1 MNVILGVTGC
11 IAAYKAPVILRLLQK
26 EGITIHPVMTRS
38 ATRFIGPLTLEKL
51 SGNRVVCEMFE
62 SPGAEI
68 EHISLARRSDLL
80 LVAPATANVIA
91 KFAAG
96 IADDFLS
103 TIYLSTTTPVVV
115 APAMNVEMWR
125 HAATRRNLETL
136 RQRGVMVVEPEVG
149 YQACGEIGEGRLAEP
164 ETIVTSVMGLLGRQ
178 GSLLGKKIVVTAGP
192 TVEDIDPVRYVS
204 NRSSGKMGFAI
215 AGEAARRG
223 GEVTLVA
230 GPVSLPD
237 PHGVMVVR
245 VRSAA
250 EMHAEVMARF
260 GSADVVVKAAA
271 VADFRPESRLPRK
284 RKKSSEPWNLDLI
297 PTVDILASLG
307 RLKRHQFLVGFAAES
322 EDLVENATR
331 KLHEKNL
338 DFIVANDISATDSGF
353 DGDYNRVVFIS
364 ADGTATGTER
374 VAKTEIARLLWDQVE
389 LQMREPGRVMA
400 SDAAGDAG

>member
-26 EGITIHPVMTRS
+26 EGITIHSVMTRS

-51 SGNRVVCEMFE
+51 SGNRVICDMFE

-68 EHISLARRSDLL
+68 EHISLARRSALL

-125 HAATRRNLETL
+125 HAATQRNLETL
-136 RQRGVMVVEPEVG
+136 RQRGVLVVEPEVG
-149 YQACGEIGEGRLAEP
+149 YQACGEVGEGRLSEP
-164 ETIVTSVMGLLGRQ
+164 ESIVAMVMGLLRRQ
-178 GSLLGKKIVVTAGP
+178 GSLLGKKILVTAGP

-215 AGEAARRG
+215 AGEAAKRG
-223 GEVTLVA
+223 GEVSLVA

-237 PHGVMVVR
+237 PQGVTVLR
-245 VRSAA
+245 VRSAD
-250 EMHAEVMARF
+250 EMQAEVMGRF

-271 VADFRPESRLPRK
+271 VADFRPDNKLFQK
-284 RKKSSEPWNLDLI
+284 RKKSGEPWNLNLV

-307 RLKRHQFLVGFAAES
+307 KLKRRQFLVGFAAES
-322 EDLVENATR
+322 ENLVENATR
-331 KLHEKNL
+331 KLHEKKL
-338 DFIVANDISATDSGF
+338 DFIVANDISSTDSGF
-353 DGDYNRVVFIS
+353 DTDYNRVVFIG
-364 ADGTATGTER
+364 ADGTVTWTER
-374 VAKTEIARLLWDQVE
+374 VPKAEVARLLWDQVE
-389 LQMREPGRVMA
+389 LQMQELRHVTA
-400 SDAAGDAG
+400 SGLADDAG